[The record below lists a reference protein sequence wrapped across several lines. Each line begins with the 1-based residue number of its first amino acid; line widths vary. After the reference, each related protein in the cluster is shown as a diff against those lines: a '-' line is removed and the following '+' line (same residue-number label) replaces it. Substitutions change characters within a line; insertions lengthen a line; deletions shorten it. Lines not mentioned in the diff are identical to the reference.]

1 MTTLHPMFLA
11 EGAQSARDVAHAL
24 ARFCAEARKTLHI
37 AIYNVRLEPAI
48 ASILGAVL
56 LERARAG
63 VDVRIV
69 HDESEPDD
77 GVLRRG
83 DVKLPSTRTRIVELL
98 AGQSWRVQIR
108 GVRGSALM
116 HDKFVVRDAGGRGA
130 AVWTGSANFTTDA
143 WTGQENN
150 IVIVHSND
158 VASSYEDAFEDL
170 WRTQRIAGTGAD
182 AQGRMSVSGRLVEVL
197 FSPGGRGD
205 AIAQKIAQVVEG
217 ARRRVL
223 IASMVVSSRVILE
236 ALLHARRRVTV
247 AGIVDGASMRNV
259 IRSLGAA
266 GDDRAGMTKSLMR
279 SLVAKR
285 STPYDPTHPDAPLNF
300 MHNKVVVADDL
311 VVTGSYNFSKH
322 AGMNAENVLVIDDAG
337 FATLYANYIRAL
349 IRREARMTLARA
361 ARATW
366 SR

>member
-48 ASILGAVL
+48 ASIVGAVL
-56 LERARAG
+56 LERSRAG

-69 HDESEPDD
+69 HDETEPDV

-116 HDKFVVRDAGGRGA
+116 HDKFVVRDVGARGA

-143 WTGQENN
+143 WTRQENN
-150 IVIVHSND
+150 IVIVHSDD
-158 VASSYEDAFEDL
+158 VASMYEDAFDDL
-170 WRTQRIAGTGAD
+170 WRSQRIAGTGAD
-182 AQGRMSVSGRLVEVL
+182 AQGRARVSGRLVDVL

-205 AIAQKIAQVVEG
+205 AIAQKIADVVDG

-223 IASMVVSSRVILE
+223 VASMVVSSRAILD
-236 ALLHARRRVTV
+236 ALLHARHRVDVT
-247 AGIVDGASMRNV
+247 GIVDGASMRNV
-259 IRSLGAA
+259 LASLTTA
-266 GDDRAGMTKSLMR
+266 GDERAPMARRLMR
-279 SLVAKR
+279 GFVAKPSR
-285 STPYDPTHPDAPLNF
+285 PYDPTRPDAPLNF
-300 MHNKVVVADDL
+300 MHNKVVVADDI
-311 VVTGSYNFSKH
+311 VVTGSYNFSRH
-322 AGMNAENVLVIDDAG
+322 AGSNAENVLVIQDA
-337 FATLYANYIRAL
+337 ALASRYASYIHGLVRRAVS
-349 IRREARMTLARA
+349 RA
-361 ARATW
+361 A
-366 SR
+366 